1 MRSLKSYWMLM
12 THVFMTRMFVG
23 AARPIIGSF
32 GRGHVLACTPN
43 QADESVTGFA
53 GSR

>member
-12 THVFMTRMFVG
+12 AHMFVG
-23 AARPIIGSF
+23 AGRPIIGSF
-32 GRGHVLACTPN
+32 GRGHLLACIPN

-53 GSR
+53 GSK